1 MNYAFREVQILERP
15 SERFKTAIWWAKPL
29 FSPVFYHSF
38 VFLNVC
44 KNWTQMLDRRTQ
56 GPSWAI
62 CDISHHGPYATPP
75 IMGHM
80 RPHHDCIPWFY
91 FHPLQH
97 LFSDLMWNLNTFY
110 LIFPVAVPF
119 LTGFLCM
126 TFMYRWK
133 EFWSDD
139 SNYPSVHKELR
150 QGCRKLLKREEK
162 LLPRFLGFPLIG
174 RMSPHL
180 WWRIS

>member
-1 MNYAFREVQILERP
+1 MHSEKHRYWKGHQRDLRLQSDEP
-15 SERFKTAIWWAKPL
+15 SPCSPQ
-29 FSPVFYHSF
+29 FSTIVLSSWMFA
-38 VFLNVC
+38 
-44 KNWTQMLDRRTQ
+44 RTECRCLTEEHK
-56 GPSWAI
+56 GR
-62 CDISHHGPYATPP
+62 HGPYATPP

>member
-1 MNYAFREVQILERP
+1 MHSEKHRYWKGHQRDLRLQSDEP
-15 SERFKTAIWWAKPL
+15 SPCSPQ
-29 FSPVFYHSF
+29 FSTIVLSSWMFA
-38 VFLNVC
+38 
-44 KNWTQMLDRRTQ
+44 RTECRCLTEEHK
-56 GPSWAI
+56 GS
-62 CDISHHGPYATPP
+62 HGPYATPP

-162 LLPRFLGFPLIG
+162 FLPRFLGFPLIG

>member
-1 MNYAFREVQILERP
+1 MHSEKHRYWKGHQRDLRLQSDEP
-15 SERFKTAIWWAKPL
+15 SSCSPQ
-29 FSPVFYHSF
+29 FSTIVLSSWMFA
-38 VFLNVC
+38 
-44 KNWTQMLDRRTQ
+44 RTECRCLTEEHK
-56 GPSWAI
+56 GR
-62 CDISHHGPYATPP
+62 HGPYATPP

-126 TFMYRWK
+126 TLLNSYNNTERQVSLASFFNWRNSASGMLMHVFK
-133 EFWSDD
+133 ATQTHIEEFHVFSTT
-139 SNYPSVHKELR
+139 SITSYKKS
-150 QGCRKLLKREEK
+150 
-162 LLPRFLGFPLIG
+162 
-174 RMSPHL
+174 L
-180 WWRIS
+180 WASLVAQQ